1 MWCLFKSKIFGSEK
15 TTQSGMELSNA
26 KVKHLTKKTL
36 FNYSFRGKFQ
46 NTWFSFNPSAKF
58 LTYTVFPSLRYG
70 PTVMNATKVC
80 VNISIIYFL
89 LVINTTIDIITAQ
102 KQQLQSIHFN
112 EEHFSSPESS
122 IDVVVITIS

>member
-1 MWCLFKSKIFGSEK
+1 
-15 TTQSGMELSNA
+15 
-26 KVKHLTKKTL
+26 
-36 FNYSFRGKFQ
+36 
-46 NTWFSFNPSAKF
+46 
-58 LTYTVFPSLRYG
+58 
-70 PTVMNATKVC
+70 MNATKVC

-89 LVINTTIDIITAQ
+89 LVINTIIDIITAQ